1 MLPRLV
7 PIKYACFNMQ
17 TALSLAAACLRGCA
31 INSLIHMTSDSYQ
44 SRPEP
49 HSPSP
54 SMGSAPSGL
63 FTMGSASSGSHCLH
77 ATRHFSRRNLL
88 SSAGYIVTFKVVSGP
103 ARIVGAAS
111 GDPSAGAGQDPWCWA
126 ACTRMLM
133 VGLHLQSCKSM
144 STAQAQTVIL

>member
-1 MLPRLV
+1 
-7 PIKYACFNMQ
+7 MQ

-88 SSAGYIVTFKVVSGP
+88 SSAGYIVTFKVVSGLH
-103 ARIVGAAS
+103 VSLVLLAATLVLVL
-111 GDPSAGAGQDPWCWA
+111 GKIPGAGQRA
-126 ACTRMLM
+126 RACLWWDCICSLASQCR
-133 VGLHLQSCKSM
+133 LHKPEP
-144 STAQAQTVIL
+144 